1 MASTNDHELPDSYHA
16 LVLLIDDQPFVG
28 DAVTRSLAGQQEMD
42 IHFCSDPQRAIEVA
56 NHFKPT
62 VILLDL
68 VMPHLDG
75 LTLLKR
81 FRGNAATA
89 EVPIVVLSADEDAQT
104 KSDAFALGANDYL
117 VKLPDTIE
125 LRARIRYHTRAHLNR
140 IQREEAFAAL
150 RESQHELLRKNTEL
164 SFMNEHLSKALAE
177 VKELRGMLPICCHC
191 KKIRDDQNYWLQI
204 DAYLAE
210 HTDATFSHSLCP
222 ECYENAVKDWNE
234 NTPKD

>member
-177 VKELRGMLPICCHC
+177 VKELRGM
-191 KKIRDDQNYWLQI
+191 
-204 DAYLAE
+204 A
-210 HTDATFSHSLCP
+210 
-222 ECYENAVKDWNE
+222 
-234 NTPKD
+234 